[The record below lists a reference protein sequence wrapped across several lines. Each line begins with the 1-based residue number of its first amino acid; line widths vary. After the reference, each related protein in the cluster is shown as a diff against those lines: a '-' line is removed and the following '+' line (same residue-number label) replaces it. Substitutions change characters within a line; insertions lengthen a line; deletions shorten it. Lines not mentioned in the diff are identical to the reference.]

1 VGARS
6 ADHRGELR
14 GELFR
19 ARSFD
24 EVDELAW
31 AVNLPFF
38 VSDGHVFHP
47 LSQKS
52 DRRVEH
58 SFLRGALS
66 FDTVVHLP
74 AWKLTER

>member
-1 VGARS
+1 MGARS
-6 ADHRGELR
+6 VDELR

-19 ARSFD
+19 ARIFD
-24 EVDELAW
+24 EVDELAS

-52 DRRVEH
+52 DRRVER
-58 SFLRGALS
+58 SFLRDLCHPG
-66 FDTVVHLP
+66 TVAHLP
-74 AWKLTER
+74 VGKLTER

>member
-1 VGARS
+1 MGARS

-52 DRRVEH
+52 DRRVER
-58 SFLRGALS
+58 SFLRGLCHS
-66 FDTVVHLP
+66 VRWFTCPLEID
-74 AWKLTER
+74 